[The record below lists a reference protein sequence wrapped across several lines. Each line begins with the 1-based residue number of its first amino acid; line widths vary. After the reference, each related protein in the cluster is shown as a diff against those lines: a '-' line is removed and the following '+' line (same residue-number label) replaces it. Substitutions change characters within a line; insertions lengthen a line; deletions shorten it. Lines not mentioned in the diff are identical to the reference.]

1 MRKGAIL
8 TLFIL
13 VALVLTLTFAVG
25 AASPKAAAAAPV
37 AAVPAAATAA
47 PVPPPHPRVHEAIEA
62 MRNARDHMA
71 HAEGEFH
78 GHRDKA
84 IEHLDAAIHE
94 AQICE
99 QEP

>member
-25 AASPKAAAAAPV
+25 AASPKASAAPIAAAAASP
-37 AAVPAAATAA
+37 TAA
-47 PVPPPHPRVHEAIEA
+47 PMPPHPRVHEAIEA
-62 MRNARDHMA
+62 MRNAREHMN

-78 GHRDKA
+78 GHRAKA
-84 IEHLDAAIHE
+84 IEHLDMAIHE
-94 AQICE
+94 AEICE